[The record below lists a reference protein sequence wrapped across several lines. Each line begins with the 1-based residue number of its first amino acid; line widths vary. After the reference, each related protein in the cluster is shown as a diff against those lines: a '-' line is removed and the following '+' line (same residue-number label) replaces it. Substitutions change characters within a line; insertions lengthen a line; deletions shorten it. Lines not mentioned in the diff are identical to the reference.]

1 MLWQAGPHPP
11 VVPQFPFR
19 ATPARFLLTVLF
31 SVKRLTIPAAV
42 LAVLW
47 QIGEA
52 LVPVIAGTAIDQALD
67 TGDATQLVLWLGV
80 LAVNFLVLSLAF
92 RFSAQLTARAT
103 ELVQHRLRVTLSR
116 RVLHPAGGSARA
128 PDGGLVS
135 TMTNDVAR
143 MGMLGLAVFPT
154 GELAGVVFIAM
165 SLLLI
170 HPPLGIAVL
179 IGAPVAV
186 WLMGTLSGR
195 YARASRTY
203 QNLLADTVG
212 QATDLVTGYR
222 VIKGIRAEAE
232 ATRRYRTTSAETL
245 DGAYRSVGVLG
256 RFLAGSD
263 TVSGVFIAAVASLAG
278 WYAIEGQLSVGGLIA
293 AVGLSLVLL
302 QPMQM
307 LTGSA
312 VPIWAAA
319 VASSGRILDLLTDAP
334 GPGSGEPSDSLSG
347 AATAPSV
354 EVSIPAHGML
364 RVVQVKPGE
373 LVGVHADDRTAADL
387 VDTFLHPS
395 SVAVSVRIDGTPAA
409 QIDPAVYRARVVVA
423 PHHVTLFSG
432 TITEN
437 LTTPGARP
445 ALRDTALSAAACED
459 FLTGAGGLDGQ
470 IGEMGGRL
478 SGGQRQRLALARALA
493 TDAPVLVLHDP
504 TTAVDSVTET
514 TIASRLRQIRQGR
527 STILIASSPALM
539 GVCDRIIDLRDRDAH
554 DQEGDMS

>member
-1 MLWQAGPHPP
+1 M
-11 VVPQFPFR
+11 VPQFPFR

-170 HPPLGIAVL
+170 HPPLGIAVPDRCT
-179 IGAPVAV
+179 GGSVAD
-186 WLMGTLSGR
+186 GDTQRTLRTRQPHLPEPFGR
-195 YARASRTY
+195 HRRAGHRPGHRIPGD
-203 QNLLADTVG
+203 Q
-212 QATDLVTGYR
+212 
-222 VIKGIRAEAE
+222 GIRAEAE

-256 RFLAGSD
+256 RS
-263 TVSGVFIAAVASLAG
+263 
-278 WYAIEGQLSVGGLIA
+278 
-293 AVGLSLVLL
+293 
-302 QPMQM
+302 P
-307 LTGSA
+307 
-312 VPIWAAA
+312 
-319 VASSGRILDLLTDAP
+319 GRQR
-334 GPGSGEPSDSLSG
+334 
-347 AATAPSV
+347 
-354 EVSIPAHGML
+354 HRL
-364 RVVQVKPGE
+364 R
-373 LVGVHADDRTAADL
+373 GVHRRRRE
-387 VDTFLHPS
+387 PGRM
-395 SVAVSVRIDGTPAA
+395 VR
-409 QIDPAVYRARVVVA
+409 
-423 PHHVTLFSG
+423 H
-432 TITEN
+432 
-437 LTTPGARP
+437 
-445 ALRDTALSAAACED
+445 
-459 FLTGAGGLDGQ
+459 
-470 IGEMGGRL
+470 
-478 SGGQRQRLALARALA
+478 
-493 TDAPVLVLHDP
+493 
-504 TTAVDSVTET
+504 
-514 TIASRLRQIRQGR
+514 
-527 STILIASSPALM
+527 
-539 GVCDRIIDLRDRDAH
+539 
-554 DQEGDMS
+554 